1 MPGWMGT
8 HSIRP
13 PTSTLIL
20 VHKVMNLSGNMTKA
34 LGKTLPYTQLRRAL
48 HRWWRISDDPL
59 TARNSVGNARGPATL
74 YGGQQTLSMLVQRVD
89 TVMDRPHQG
98 KAGEVP
104 AKFSLQERKQYKP

>member
-8 HSIRP
+8 QSIRP
-13 PTSTLIL
+13 PTSILIL
-20 VHKVMNLSGNMTKA
+20 VHKVMNLSGNMIKA
-34 LGKTLPYTQLRRAL
+34 LGKTLPYTQLRWAL

-59 TARNSVGNARGPATL
+59 TARNSVGNARGPVSIWGT
-74 YGGQQTLSMLVQRVD
+74 TNVSMLVQRVD

-104 AKFSLQERKQYKP
+104 GKFSLQERKQYKP